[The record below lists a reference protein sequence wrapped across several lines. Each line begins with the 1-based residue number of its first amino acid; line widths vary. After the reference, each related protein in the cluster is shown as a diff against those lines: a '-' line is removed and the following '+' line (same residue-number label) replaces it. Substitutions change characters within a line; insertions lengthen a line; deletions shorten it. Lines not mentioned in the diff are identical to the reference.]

1 MRSTIIECDL
11 VGRYITLEKPDGG
24 YFQVCEIEAYSTDDM
39 DKYILASE
47 LGDVHFEE
55 SSVNIL
61 ENKAAT

>member
-1 MRSTIIECDL
+1 M
-11 VGRYITLEKPDGG
+11 
-24 YFQVCEIEAYSTDDM
+24 CEIEAYSTDDM

-47 LGDVHFEE
+47 LGDVHFED